1 MQLKRELDKGCIH
14 ISELKNEILLF
25 TATFKGH
32 TMIKL
37 QLTKKQTKLVWVA
50 IRQAEETAYV
60 NEAVKV
66 GDDLNFIRRELEY
79 KIRAGKKE
87 NETVRT

>member
-1 MQLKRELDKGCIH
+1 
-14 ISELKNEILLF
+14 
-25 TATFKGH
+25 
-32 TMIKL
+32 MIKL
-37 QLTKKQTKLVWVA
+37 QLTKKQTQLVWVA
-50 IRQAEETAYV
+50 IRQAEETAYF

-79 KIRAGKKE
+79 KIRAGNKE